1 MAMTRPAQQPV
12 QTTTRQSGGGIE
24 LAVRLTDRQLAQ
36 ITERAA
42 ELLTERLPAPVAPER
57 LLTVDELAR
66 MLAVTSDWVRRY
78 QAELGAFRL
87 SEGGG
92 RNPIRFRATD
102 VERFLAE
109 RRLKPCRPA
118 PAGNWREDE
127 DWCLG

>member
-1 MAMTRPAQQPV
+1 MAVT
-12 QTTTRQSGGGIE
+12 
-24 LAVRLTDRQLAQ
+24 LTDRQLAQ

-42 ELLTERLPAPVAPER
+42 ELLAERLPVPVAPER
-57 LLTVDELAR
+57 LLTVDELAGV
-66 MLAVTSDWVRRY
+66 LAVTPDWVRRY
-78 QAELGAFRL
+78 QADIGAFRL

-92 RNPIRFRATD
+92 RNPICFRATD

-118 PAGNWREDE
+118 PFGNWREDE